1 MKIRF
6 RLTLWYFSIT
16 LFILLLFSLGI
27 YLSMQ
32 RVLFRSLDQDL
43 TEIADVVEQSYND
56 SLATFDI
63 LQLDSEKTD
72 PFLDYYLVIY
82 NRKKEVIFR
91 SALAEQIS
99 LEVPFSAPGD
109 PERATLKIFLRHPI
123 PRLHPGKKGE
133 IAFRAINREL
143 RYQGKRL
150 GWITV
155 ARPIEQLEESQHRL
169 LQILFVAILIV
180 VALIGASGYLLTRKA
195 LAPVDVIARRAN
207 QISHSNLNRR
217 IEGVSPG
224 DELGTLA
231 ETLNNLLERLERA
244 FQSQQRFMADAAHEL
259 KTPLSVLRAHWE
271 EELNNPELSLPMKEK
286 LARDVET
293 ISRLTHL
300 INNLLLLSRTE
311 QIRENFDFSEVRLD
325 EVLDEVVA
333 DAAILAEMK
342 EQRLVS
348 EHQESVTLRG
358 DRSRLYQ
365 LFFNI
370 VDNAIKYTQPG
381 GEVSIRL
388 RRIGGE
394 AVVEIRDN
402 GPGIP
407 SEDLPHIFERFYR
420 VKKDRARQTG
430 GSGLGLSICQLI
442 ARVHNGKIEVESQPG
457 QGSLFRVRLP
467 LEEGE
472 KQAAKS

>member
-6 RLTLWYFSIT
+6 RLTLWYFSVT
-16 LFILLLFSLGI
+16 LLILLLFSLGI
-27 YLSMQ
+27 YLAMQ

-43 TEIADVVEQSYND
+43 AEIADVVEQSYND

-63 LQLDSEKTD
+63 LQLDSERTD

-82 NRKKEVIFR
+82 NRHKEEIFR

-99 LEVPFSAPGD
+99 LQVPFSLPGD
-109 PERATLKIFLRHPI
+109 PERETLKIFLSHPV

-143 RYQGKRL
+143 VYRGRSL

-155 ARPIEQLEESQHRL
+155 ARPIEQLEESLHRL
-169 LQILFVAILIV
+169 LQVLLIAILIV
-180 VALIGASGYLLTRKA
+180 VALIGVSGYLLTRKA

-217 IEGVSPG
+217 IEGVSRG

-244 FQSQQRFMADAAHEL
+244 FESQQRFMADAAHEL

-293 ISRLTHL
+293 VSRLTHL

-311 QIRENFDFSEVRLD
+311 KIQEDFDFASLRLD
-325 EVLDEVVA
+325 EVLNEVVA

-342 EQRLVS
+342 EQRLLTDS
-348 EHQESVTLRG
+348 WEELTLHG
-358 DRSRLYQ
+358 DRTRLYQ

-370 VDNAIKYTQPG
+370 VDNAVKYTQPE
-381 GEVSIRL
+381 GEIRIRL
-388 RRIGGE
+388 RREGNQ
-394 AVVEIRDN
+394 AVVEIQDN

-407 SEDLPHIFERFYR
+407 PEDLPHIFERFYR

-442 ARVHNGKIEVESQPG
+442 ARVHGGRIEVESEPG
-457 QGSLFRVRLP
+457 KGSLFRIRLP
-467 LEEGE
+467 LRKE
-472 KQAAKS
+472 KENAT